1 MNLSLGIVG
10 LPNVGKSTLFNAL
23 TNQQVP
29 AENYP
34 FTTINPNSGVV
45 AVKDARLDF
54 LVKVASPVKTVP
66 AVVEFVDIAGLIK
79 GAASGEGLG
88 NKFLANIK
96 EVSAIVHVVRAFHN
110 SNITHVENSINPT
123 RDIELINTEL
133 ILKDIETVQ
142 NRLSAI
148 GSKARFDKDVQIQV
162 DFLNELMKH
171 LESGK
176 LGKDYRTETLE
187 NPDLDKPVFIVR
199 RELFLLTDKPVIYLI
214 NSIDGAESDLA
225 KQVINAIGNN
235 AYIVM
240 DVKTEHELSTMTE
253 EERDM
258 FMKDLGMEDTGLNQ
272 LTRIAY
278 KTLGLISFFTEG
290 PDEVRAWTIKQGFK
304 APQAAG
310 TIHTD
315 FEKKFITAEICAYDD
330 FVISN
335 NWNNAKAIGKLRLEG
350 KEYVM
355 KDGDIVIFRHG

>member
-34 FTTINPNSGVV
+34 FTTIDPNSGVV
-45 AVKDARLDF
+45 AVKDKRLDF
-54 LVKVASPVKTVP
+54 LVKVANPAKITP

-110 SNITHVENSINPT
+110 NNITHVENSVNPT

-133 ILKDIETVQ
+133 ILKDLETVEKRIKDLQ
-142 NRLSAI
+142 SRSRADSKLLKAYEHVTKLHIHLS
-148 GSKARFDKDVQIQV
+148 
-162 DFLNELMKH
+162 E
-171 LESGK
+171 GK
-176 LGKDYRTETLE
+176 LGVDFPYTQDELIDKERKD
-187 NPDLDKPVFIVR
+187 
-199 RELFLLTDKPVIYLI
+199 LFLLTDKPVIYLI
-214 NSIDGAESDLA
+214 NSTDGEQSELA
-225 KQVINAIGNN
+225 QQVIKAIGNKP
-235 AYIVM
+235 YIVM
-240 DVKTEHELSTMTE
+240 DVKTEHELSAMNDE
-253 EERDM
+253 DRAM
-258 FMKDLGMEDTGLNQ
+258 FMQDLGMEDTGLNQ
-272 LTRIAY
+272 LTRVAY

-290 PDEVRAWTIKQGFK
+290 PEEVRAWTIKQGFK

-315 FEKKFITAEICAYDD
+315 FEKKFITAEICSYED
-330 FVISN
+330 FEAVGS
-335 NWNNAKAIGKLRLEG
+335 WNNAKAQGKLRLEG
-350 KEYVM
+350 KEYLM